1 MTALQAEADI
11 SADGS
16 VTLTRPLPAWVRPG
30 RVRMTLLVDE
40 TAVGIDERL
49 ARRRAALARVREADP
64 FREIADP
71 SAWQREIRRDR
82 AIPAHG

>member
-11 SADGS
+11 AADGS

-30 RVRMTLLVDE
+30 RVLMTLLVNE
-40 TAVGIDERL
+40 STTAADERL
-49 ARRRAALARVREADP
+49 ERRRQALDRLRQADP

-71 SAWQREIRRDR
+71 SAWQRELRRDR
-82 AIPAHG
+82 EVPGHV